1 MSYRRRLRQSD
12 RLGFLRMP
20 ASPDVRPVAVYGATG
35 YTGDLVVRELRRL
48 GLQVVLS
55 GRRADALAEVAD
67 RHGVDAATAVR
78 PAAVDD
84 HDALVRAFTGCGAVI
99 ACAGPFGLYG
109 EGVVRAAIQARAH
122 YLDTTG
128 EQPFI
133 KQVIQQYGRA
143 ATNAGVG
150 LVSGMGFDY
159 LPGDLLCHLTA
170 EGAGPLSDLTIAYA
184 IKGFGPTRGTA
195 KSALLQ
201 LSAGEDVYVDG
212 TLRKAPVRQSLG
224 RTFDFG
230 GEVGEQVV
238 ARYPAGEVITVP
250 RHVDTA
256 RVTSLITA
264 SAFAP
269 HPRAEKAVP
278 VLTPGIAVL
287 LRTPLRRALMAGI
300 DRLPPGPPE
309 SERRA
314 VRYTLVC
321 EATPADGGPLRRG
334 VLHGGDI
341 YGITARTTAYG
352 AQLMATPGYPKVG
365 GLAPA
370 EAYDAKAFLDAMGE
384 HGITYTI
391 TG

>member
-1 MSYRRRLRQSD
+1 
-12 RLGFLRMP
+12 MP
-20 ASPDVRPVAVYGATG
+20 APATARPIAVYGATG
-35 YTGDLVVRELRRL
+35 YTGDLVITELRRL
-48 GLQVVLS
+48 GLDVVLS
-55 GRRADALAEVAD
+55 GRRAGALAQVAA
-67 RHGVDAATAVR
+67 RHGLDAATAVR
-78 PAAVDD
+78 PAAADD
-84 HDALVRAFTGCGAVI
+84 HAALVRAFTGCGAVI
-99 ACAGPFGLYG
+99 ACAGPFGLWG

-122 YLDTTG
+122 YVDTTG

-133 KQVIQQYGRA
+133 KKVIQEYGQA
-143 ATNAGVG
+143 AANGGVA

-170 EGAGPLSDLTIAYA
+170 EGAGPLSDLTVAYA

-201 LSAGEDVYVDG
+201 MSGGEDVFTAG
-212 TLRKAPVRQSLG
+212 ALRKAPLRQPLG
-224 RTFDFG
+224 RSFDFG
-230 GEVGEQVV
+230 PALGVQPV

-256 RVTSLITA
+256 QVTALITA
-264 SAFAP
+264 ATFAP
-269 HPRAEKAVP
+269 HPRMEKAVP
-278 VLTPGIAVL
+278 ALTPAICLL
-287 LRTPLRRALMAGI
+287 LRTPLRAALMAGI

-321 EATPADGGPLRRG
+321 EATPADGGPVRRG
-334 VLHGGDI
+334 ILEGGDI
-341 YGITARTTAYG
+341 YGITAQTTAHA
-352 AQLMATPGYPKVG
+352 AQLMASDGYAKRG

-370 EAYDAKAFLDAMGE
+370 EAYDAKAFLDALGE
-384 HGITYTI
+384 HGITYAV

>member
-1 MSYRRRLRQSD
+1 
-12 RLGFLRMP
+12 MP
-20 ASPDVRPVAVYGATG
+20 ASPAVRPIAVYGASG
-35 YTGDLVVRELRRL
+35 YTGDLVVAELRRL
-48 GLQVVLS
+48 DLDVVLS
-55 GRRADALAEVAD
+55 GRRPDALAAVAAK
-67 RHGVDAATAVR
+67 HGLDPAVAVR
-78 PAAVDD
+78 PAAADD

-143 ATNAGVG
+143 AGNAGVG

-170 EGAGPLSDLTIAYA
+170 EDAGPLSDLTIAYSIA
-184 IKGFGPTRGTA
+184 GFGPTRGTA

-212 TLRKAPVRQSLG
+212 ALRKAPIRQPLG

-230 GEVGEQVV
+230 GAVGVKVV
-238 ARYPAGEVITVP
+238 ARYPGGEVITVP
-250 RHVDTA
+250 RHVDT
-256 RVTSLITA
+256 RQVTALITA

-278 VLTPGIAVL
+278 VLTPAIAVA

-300 DRLPPGPPE
+300 DRMPPGPPE

-314 VRYTLVC
+314 VRFTLVC
-321 EATPADGGPLRRG
+321 VSTPADGSPARRG
-334 VLHGGDI
+334 VLEGSDI
-341 YGITARTTAYG
+341 YGITANTTAHG
-352 AQLMATPGYPKVG
+352 AQLMATAGYPKSG

-370 EAYDAKAFLDAMGE
+370 EAYDAKAFLDVMAG
-384 HGITYTI
+384 HGITYAI
-391 TG
+391 A